1 MMKKEDIDPA
11 TLERLR
17 AATGGEPGEREVVL
31 AQLERM
37 DIAAAEPDVCG
48 QLRRAVAKADTHMH
62 TLAVEIGI
70 PPMLLQDFL
79 EGLADLDS
87 ATIDRLAERLGLTLV
102 YSRDPLAVE
111 RLR

>member
-1 MMKKEDIDPA
+1 MKTKDIDPA

-37 DIAAAEPDVCG
+37 DIAAAEPGLCG
-48 QLRRAVAKADTHMH
+48 RLRRAVARSDTHMH
-62 TLAVEIGI
+62 DVAEAIGV
-70 PPMLLQDFL
+70 PSALLQEFL
-79 EGLADLDS
+79 EGVAELDS
-87 ATIDRLAERLGLTLV
+87 AAMDRLAALLGLTLV

-111 RLR
+111 HVAQ